1 MIYKINNVN
10 NDDFIALIF
19 RELEANLKEL
29 NDTEIKTVKISNQ
42 KKGLDFHSITMLA
55 NQVNTLIPAISSGG
69 KEIAL
74 ALLSS
79 VIYDTIKSVILKY
92 KRIEEYSDNK
102 MIEIEIT
109 DSENKKIKVKIS
121 LKEFLD
127 WKKK

>member
-29 NDTEIKTVKISNQ
+29 NDTEIETVKISNQ
-42 KKGLDFHSITMLA
+42 KKGLDFHSIIMLA

-69 KEIAL
+69 KEIVL

-79 VIYDTIKSVILKY
+79 VIYDTVKSVILKY

-109 DSENKKIKVKIS
+109 DSENKKIKVEIS